1 MDNVRH
7 MPRDQADDDGLTDFK
22 RVPPHDIEAEEYVV
36 GIVMHSKQAY
46 DECSL
51 LITRDDFYRPA
62 HQLIWD
68 TAAGIHATTQP
79 CHPALV
85 RAEIERQGQLHRVNN
100 GNLIY
105 KLGGETITP
114 SHAAAFAER
123 IAETARQ
130 RRYDSHSTQLK
141 AAIDRGA
148 DGDELANLVA
158 DFQQGETLR
167 ENTGRGPAHL
177 TASLLDWGT
186 FFATDFG
193 AIQLLPGKLMGPGQ
207 QITLVGDG
215 KAGKS
220 LFCQEWM
227 WRMATG
233 QSFLGDHAQEPV
245 RILYLDAENG
255 QEQVQ
260 ERFLSFGAG
269 PRAMGQLRYASF
281 PPVRPLDTAGGGA
294 DVLAM
299 VKATG
304 AELVVID
311 TISRFISA
319 PENDADTWLN
329 LYRHTLLPL
338 KRDRIASVRLDHFGK
353 DKERGGR
360 GSSAKTQDVDHVWEL
375 SAQGGGILAL
385 KRTHTRTGIG
395 PEQFT
400 LLRQAQRDGD
410 NWALGGTRHVVMT
423 YEEEPGAEAG
433 LAAIPGTVEH
443 LIAQLDKARVPNEW
457 GAPRVSRR
465 LAELSVKASKAKIE
479 EAVKI
484 RKARPA
490 HIGTGEVHSDTRSG
504 TQQAFADEH
513 GHEATA
519 NVRNDLPRDLP
530 PSTFNE
536 PPPAAGGGHD
546 ETPGQTS
553 PGEVGGTLP
562 AAQAGTS
569 PLPPPS
575 REGGGTAGPGSPN
588 TPNERICTI
597 CEKPLTGY
605 RLERGYDTHLGCEPE
620 SGSHP
625 PHTDQPHDAA

>member
-1 MDNVRH
+1 MNRE
-7 MPRDQADDDGLTDFK
+7 QADQDGLNT
-22 RVPPHDIEAEEYVV
+22 RAPHDIEAEEFVTGV
-36 GIVMHSKQAY
+36 IMHSRLAFE
-46 DECSL
+46 ECSL
-51 LITRDDFYRPA
+51 VMTREDLYRPA

-68 TAAGIHATTQP
+68 TVAGLIATDQIAEP
-79 CHPALV
+79 HPALV
-85 RAEIERQGQLHRVNN
+85 RAEIEKQGQLHRVEN

-105 KLGGETITP
+105 RLGGQTIAPTM
-114 SHAAAFAER
+114 AQAFAER
-123 IAETARQ
+123 IASTARQ
-130 RRYDSHSTQLK
+130 RRYDTHSTELK

-148 DGDELANLVA
+148 DGDELAAIVA
-158 DFQQGETLR
+158 EFQQGEQLR

-177 TASLLDWGT
+177 VASLLNWEQ
-186 FFATDFG
+186 FFTTDFG

-233 QSFLGDHAQEPV
+233 QPVLGDTPQDPV

-269 PRAMGQLRYASF
+269 PRAMGELRYASF

-294 DVLAM
+294 DLLAM

-311 TISRFISA
+311 TVSRFISG

-375 SAQGGGILAL
+375 SYQGGGALSL

-395 PEQFT
+395 PDQFSI
-400 LLRQAQRDGD
+400 LRQSRRDGD
-410 NWALGGTRHVVMT
+410 NWALGGTRHVLMT
-423 YEEEPGAEAG
+423 YDVDPDV
-433 LAAIPGTVEH
+433 LAAAPPGTDEH
-443 LIAQLDKARVPNEW
+443 IIAALDRAGVPDDAGNRVVKAKLADLQIPAGSDKISRVVKARQNRAKTDSFQRSPERSPDLDQMTFPGNVPRN
-457 GAPRVSRR
+457 ASRDIKD
-465 LAELSVKASKAKIE
+465 AGQTVPGNAGGTPGTPTVPPVPPSKG
-479 EAVKI
+479 
-484 RKARPA
+484 
-490 HIGTGEVHSDTRSG
+490 GTGEG
-504 TQQAFADEH
+504 
-513 GHEATA
+513 
-519 NVRNDLPRDLP
+519 
-530 PSTFNE
+530 
-536 PPPAAGGGHD
+536 
-546 ETPGQTS
+546 TPGTGAPQT
-553 PGEVGGTLP
+553 
-562 AAQAGTS
+562 
-569 PLPPPS
+569 PL
-575 REGGGTAGPGSPN
+575 
-588 TPNERICTI
+588 CTV
-597 CEKPLTGY
+597 CTEPLHGY
-605 RLERGYDTHLGCEPE
+605 RLDRGYDTCIGCDPE
-620 SGSHP
+620 TGTHP
-625 PHTDQPHDAA
+625 DRPAHPAPHDAA

>member
-1 MDNVRH
+1 VDNVRH
-7 MPRDQADDDGLTDFK
+7 IPHPTADPDGLNRT
-22 RVPPHDIEAEEYVV
+22 PPHDIEAEEYVV
-36 GIVMHSKQAY
+36 GVVMHSKLAY
-46 DECSL
+46 DECAL
-51 LITRDDFYRPA
+51 LITREDIYHHSLR
-62 HQLIWD
+62 LIWD
-68 TAAGIHATTQP
+68 TAAGIHATGQP
-79 CHPALV
+79 CHPALI
-85 RAEIERQGQLHRVNN
+85 RAELERQGQLHRVDK

-105 KLGGETITP
+105 RLGTETIAPTM
-114 SHAAAFAER
+114 AAAFAER

-130 RRYDSHSTQLK
+130 RRYDEHSTRLK
-141 AAIDRGA
+141 AAIDQGA
-148 DGDELANLVA
+148 DGDELASLVA
-158 DFQQGETLR
+158 EFQQGEALR

-177 TASLLDWGT
+177 VASLLDWGT

-220 LFCQEWM
+220 LFTQEWM

-233 QSFLGDHAQEPV
+233 QPFLGDHPQDPI

-281 PPVRPLDTAGGGA
+281 PPIRPLDTAGGGA
-294 DVLAM
+294 DLLAL

-311 TISRFISA
+311 TVSRFIGG
-319 PENDADTWLN
+319 PENDADTWLS

-353 DKERGGR
+353 DKDRGGR

-375 SAQGGGILAL
+375 TATGGGTLAL

-395 PEQFT
+395 PDQFS
-400 LLRQAQRDGD
+400 LLRQSQRDGD
-410 NWALGGTRHVVMT
+410 NWKLGGTRHVVMT
-423 YEEEPGAEAG
+423 YEMEPTTG
-433 LAAIPGTVEH
+433 LAAIPGTTEYVVV
-443 LIAQLDKARVPNEW
+443 QLDKAGVPNDW
-457 GAPRVSRR
+457 GAPRCSRA
-465 LAELSVKASKAKIE
+465 LADLGVKAAKAKIE
-479 EAVKI
+479 DAVKI
-484 RKARPA
+484 RKSRGVQT
-490 HIGTGEVHSDTRSG
+490 GTGEVYSDTPTG
-504 TQQAFADEH
+504 TQQAFTPEPGQSGVSNA
-513 GHEATA
+513 
-519 NVRNDLPRDLP
+519 RNDLPPDLP

-536 PPPAAGGGHD
+536 PPPDAGGGQHK
-546 ETPGQTS
+546 TPGQTS

-562 AAQAGTS
+562 TANAGTS

-575 REGGGTAGPGSPN
+575 REGGGTAGPGSPSA
-588 TPNERICTI
+588 PNERICTV
-597 CEKPLTGY
+597 CENPLTGF
-605 RLERGYDTHLGCEPE
+605 RLDRGYTTHLGCDPAT
-620 SGSHP
+620 GSHP
-625 PHTDQPHDAA
+625 PTGDQPHDAA

>member
-1 MDNVRH
+1 MTNVRQL
-7 MPRDQADDDGLTDFK
+7 PPQDSAADDGDLRRT
-22 RVPPHDIEAEEYVV
+22 PPCDAEAEEYVIGV
-36 GIVMHSKQAY
+36 VMHEKSAY

-51 LITRDDFYRPA
+51 LIGRDDFYKPA

-68 TAAGIHATTQP
+68 TVAGIYATGQQ

-85 RAEIERQGQLHRVNN
+85 RAEIEKQGQLHRVDN

-105 KLGGETITP
+105 KLGFSPIAP
-114 SHAAAFAER
+114 SMAEAFAER

-130 RRYDSHSTQLK
+130 RRYDAHSTALK
-141 AAIDRGA
+141 AAIDRKA
-148 DGDELANLVA
+148 DGEELAALVA

-177 TASLLDWGT
+177 VASLLNWEE
-186 FFATDFG
+186 FFLTDFG

-220 LFCQEWM
+220 LFTQEWM

-233 QSFLGDHAQEPV
+233 QSFLGDIPQEPV

-269 PRAMGQLRYASF
+269 PRSMGQLRYASF

-375 SAQGGGILAL
+375 AATGGGTLML

-395 PEQFT
+395 PDSFS

-410 NWALGGTRHVVMT
+410 NWKLGGTRHVVMA
-423 YEEEPGAEAG
+423 YDAEPDAG
-433 LAAIPGTVEH
+433 MAAVPGTVEH
-443 LIAQLDKARVPNEW
+443 LVAALDRAGVPDDAGN
-457 GAPRVSRR
+457 RQVRQK
-465 LAELSVKASKAKIE
+465 LAELQISARNEKIA
-479 EAVKI
+479 EAVKH
-484 RKARPA
+484 RKARSEKPG
-490 HIGTGEVHSDTRSG
+490 IDVSQQRFPGVPQTTFPGNVSRNTPGTE
-504 TQQAFADEH
+504 
-513 GHEATA
+513 
-519 NVRNDLPRDLP
+519 
-530 PSTFNE
+530 
-536 PPPAAGGGHD
+536 
-546 ETPGQTS
+546 ETPGQTF
-553 PGEVGGTLP
+553 PGTLGETP
-562 AAQAGTS
+562 GTPPVPHVPPTKWGNGEGTPEQADPQEALCTVCHT
-569 PLPPPS
+569 PLPS
-575 REGGGTAGPGSPN
+575 FRAD
-588 TPNERICTI
+588 
-597 CEKPLTGY
+597 
-605 RLERGYDTHLGCEPE
+605 RGYDTHVGCDPAT
-620 SGSHP
+620 GSHP
-625 PHTDQPHDAA
+625 TQPHDAA

>member
-1 MDNVRH
+1 MSNVRQL
-7 MPRDQADDDGLTDFK
+7 PPQDPAADDGDF
-22 RVPPHDIEAEEYVV
+22 RRTPPCDAEAEEYVI
-36 GIVMHSKQAY
+36 GAVMHEKIAY

-51 LITRDDFYRPA
+51 LIGRDDFYRPA
-62 HQLIWD
+62 YQLIWD
-68 TAAGIHATTQP
+68 TVAGIYATGQQ

-85 RAEIERQGQLHRVNN
+85 RAELEKQGQLHRVDN

-105 KLGGETITP
+105 KLGFSPIAP
-114 SHAAAFAER
+114 SMAEAFAER

-130 RRYDSHSTQLK
+130 RRYDAHSTALK
-141 AAIDRGA
+141 AAIDRKA
-148 DGDELANLVA
+148 DGDELAGLVA
-158 DFQQGETLR
+158 DFQQGEALR

-177 TASLLDWGT
+177 VASLLDWGT

-269 PRAMGQLRYASF
+269 PRAMGHLRYASF

-395 PEQFT
+395 PDSFSI
-400 LLRQAQRDGD
+400 LRQAQRDGD
-410 NWALGGTRHVVMT
+410 NWKLGGTRHVVMA
-423 YEEEPGAEAG
+423 YDEEPGAG
-433 LAAIPGTVEH
+433 SGMAAIPGTDEY
-443 LIAQLDKARVPNEW
+443 IAAALDRAGVPLDAGNRVVKAKLADLQIPA
-457 GAPRVSRR
+457 GSDKVSRVVKMR
-465 LAELSVKASKAKIE
+465 QNQAKADAAQRSPERSPDPFPETFPGNVPRNASQEHNAAGQTFPGNAE
-479 EAVKI
+479 
-484 RKARPA
+484 
-490 HIGTGEVHSDTRSG
+490 GTPG
-504 TQQAFADEH
+504 TPP
-513 GHEATA
+513 
-519 NVRNDLPRDLP
+519 VPPVP
-530 PSTFNE
+530 PSLRRDGEGT
-536 PPPAAGGGHD
+536 PAPQATD
-546 ETPGQTS
+546 EA
-553 PGEVGGTLP
+553 L
-562 AAQAGTS
+562 
-569 PLPPPS
+569 
-575 REGGGTAGPGSPN
+575 
-588 TPNERICTI
+588 CTV

-605 RLERGYDTHLGCEPE
+605 RLERGYTTHLGCEPE
-620 SGSHP
+620 TGSHP
-625 PHTDQPHDAA
+625 PAHEDQPHDAA

>member
-1 MDNVRH
+1 VSNVRQIPH
-7 MPRDQADDDGLTDFK
+7 PTADNDGFT
-22 RVPPHDIEAEEYVV
+22 RVPPCDVEAEEYVV
-36 GIVMHSKQAY
+36 GVVMHSKQAY
-46 DECSL
+46 DECAL
-51 LITRDDFYRPA
+51 LINRDDLYRPQ

-68 TAAGIHATTQP
+68 TVAGIYATGQQ

-85 RAEIERQGQLHRVNN
+85 RAELEKQGHLHRVDN

-105 KLGGETITP
+105 KLGSETIGP
-114 SHAAAFAER
+114 SHAVAFAER

-130 RRYDSHSTQLK
+130 RRYDEHSTALK
-141 AAIDRGA
+141 AAIDRKA
-148 DGDELANLVA
+148 DGDELATLVA
-158 DFQQGETLR
+158 DFQQGEALR

-177 TASLLDWGT
+177 VASLLNWDE
-186 FFATDFG
+186 FFLTDFG

-220 LFCQEWM
+220 LFTQEWM

-233 QSFLGDHAQEPV
+233 QPFLGDAPQAPI

-269 PRAMGQLRYASF
+269 PRAMGELRYASF
-281 PPVRPLDTAGGGA
+281 PPIRPLDTAGGGA
-294 DVLAM
+294 DVMAM

-375 SAQGGGILAL
+375 AAQGGGTLTL

-395 PEQFT
+395 PDQFS

-410 NWALGGTRHVVMT
+410 NWKLGGTRHVVMT
-423 YEEEPGAEAG
+423 YEDEPSAMTG
-433 LAAIPGTVEH
+433 LATMPGTVEH
-443 LIAQLDKARVPNEW
+443 IIATLDRAGVPNDA
-457 GAPRVSRR
+457 GNRVVRDK
-465 LAELSVKASKAKIE
+465 LAELQVPGGNSKIA
-479 EAVKI
+479 EAVRR
-484 RKARPA
+484 RKARTEMP
-490 HIGTGEVHSDTRSG
+490 GFDVSPERFPDPFPQTFPG
-504 TQQAFADEH
+504 
-513 GHEATA
+513 
-519 NVRNDLPRDLP
+519 NVSRNAPR
-530 PSTFNE
+530 NE
-536 PPPAAGGGHD
+536 
-546 ETPGQTS
+546 ETPGQTF
-553 PGEVGGTLP
+553 PGNVGETPGTP
-562 AAQAGTS
+562 PVPHVPPTKWGNGEGTPEQADTQE
-569 PLPPPS
+569 PLC
-575 REGGGTAGPGSPN
+575 AVCH
-588 TPNERICTI
+588 TPLNGFR
-597 CEKPLTGY
+597 
-605 RLERGYDTHLGCEPE
+605 RDRGYDTHLSCDPAT
-620 SGSHP
+620 GSHP
-625 PHTDQPHDAA
+625 DRPTHPAADNDGHHGAA

>member
-1 MDNVRH
+1 VSNVRH
-7 MPRDQADDDGLTDFK
+7 LAPDQADSDGFT
-22 RVPPHDIEAEEYVV
+22 RVPPSDLEAEEYVV
-36 GIVMHSKQAY
+36 GVVMHSKQAY

-62 HQLIWD
+62 HELLWD
-68 TAAGIHATTQP
+68 TAAGIHATGQP

-85 RAEIERQGQLHRVNN
+85 RAELEKQGQLHRVD
-100 GNLIY
+100 GGALVY
-105 KLGGETITP
+105 KLGTDTI
-114 SHAAAFAER
+114 SAGMAAAFAER
-123 IAETARQ
+123 IAATARQ
-130 RRYDSHSTQLK
+130 RRYDAHSTTLK

-148 DGDELANLVA
+148 DGDELAALVA
-158 DFQQGETLR
+158 EFQQGEALR

-177 TASLLDWGT
+177 VASLLDWGT

-220 LFCQEWM
+220 LFTQEWM

-233 QSFLGDHAQEPV
+233 QPFLGDHPQDPI

-269 PRAMGQLRYASF
+269 PRHMGELRYASF
-281 PPVRPLDTAGGGA
+281 PPIRPLDTAGGGA

-375 SAQGGGILAL
+375 AAQGGGTLTL

-395 PEQFT
+395 PDQFS

-410 NWALGGTRHVVMT
+410 NWKLGGTRHVVMT
-423 YEEEPGAEAG
+423 YEDEPGQAHG
-433 LAAIPGTVEH
+433 LASMPGTVEH
-443 LIAQLDKARVPNEW
+443 IIATLDRAGVPNDA
-457 GAPRVSRR
+457 GNRVVREK
-465 LAELSVKASKAKIE
+465 LAELHVPGGNEKIA
-479 EAVKI
+479 EAVRR
-484 RKARPA
+484 RKSR
-490 HIGTGEVHSDTRSG
+490 SDTPGFDVSGERSG
-504 TQQAFADEH
+504 DRSNGRFPE
-513 GHEATA
+513 
-519 NVRNDLPRDLP
+519 
-530 PSTFNE
+530 TFPGTHPGTE
-536 PPPAAGGGHD
+536 
-546 ETPGQTS
+546 ETPGQTF
-553 PGEVGGTLP
+553 PGTVAETSGTP
-562 AAQAGTS
+562 PVPHVPPTKWGNGEGTPDQAD
-569 PLPPPS
+569 P
-575 REGGGTAGPGSPN
+575 
-588 TPNERICTI
+588 
-597 CEKPLTGY
+597 EKPLCTVCHTPITGF
-605 RLERGYDTHLGCEPE
+605 RADRGYDTHTGCDPAT
-620 SGSHP
+620 GSHP
-625 PHTDQPHDAA
+625 PAAHKPHDAA

>member
-7 MPRDQADDDGLTDFK
+7 IPHQPADQDGLN
-22 RVPPHDIEAEEYVV
+22 RNPPPHDIEAEEFVAGV
-36 GIVMHSKQAY
+36 VMHSKQAY

-51 LITRDDFYRPA
+51 LISREDIYNRA
-62 HQLIWD
+62 LRLIWD
-68 TAAGIHATTQP
+68 TAAGIHATGQP

-85 RAEIERQGQLHRVNN
+85 RAEIEKRGELHRVEG

-105 KLGGETITP
+105 RLGGSPISP
-114 SHAAAFAER
+114 SHAAAFADR

-130 RRYDSHSTQLK
+130 RRYDEHSTALK

-148 DGDELANLVA
+148 DGDELAALVA
-158 DFQQGETLR
+158 DFQQGEQLR

-177 TASLLDWGT
+177 VASLLNWDE
-186 FFATDFG
+186 FFLTDFG

-233 QSFLGDHAQEPV
+233 QSFLDDIPQDPV

-260 ERFLSFGAG
+260 ERFLSFGANA
-269 PRAMGQLRYASF
+269 RTMGELRYASF
-281 PPVRPLDTAGGGA
+281 PPVRPLDTAGGGV

-353 DKERGGR
+353 DRERGGR

-375 SAQGGGILAL
+375 SAQGGGTLVL

-395 PEQFT
+395 PDYFSIV
-400 LLRQAQRDGD
+400 RQARRDGD
-410 NWALGGTRHVVMT
+410 NWALGGTRHVLMT
-423 YEEEPGAEAG
+423 HDEEPGAPSG

-443 LIAQLDKARVPNEW
+443 IIATLDRAGVPNDTGNRAVRQKLADLGVP
-457 GAPRVSRR
+457 GAND
-465 LAELSVKASKAKIE
+465 KIA
-479 EAVKI
+479 EAVRR
-484 RKARPA
+484 RKAR
-490 HIGTGEVHSDTRSG
+490 SDTPGFDVSGKRSADRSEQRFPETFPGTPPG
-504 TQQAFADEH
+504 TQ
-513 GHEATA
+513 
-519 NVRNDLPRDLP
+519 
-530 PSTFNE
+530 
-536 PPPAAGGGHD
+536 
-546 ETPGQTS
+546 ETPGQTF
-553 PGEVGGTLP
+553 PGTL
-562 AAQAGTS
+562 AETSGT
-569 PLPPPS
+569 PPVPTVPPS
-575 REGGGTAGPGSPN
+575 KRGNGQGTPAPQAPDE
-588 TPNERICTI
+588 PLCTV

-605 RLERGYDTHLGCEPE
+605 RLDRGYDTHLACDPE
-620 SGSHP
+620 TGSHP
-625 PHTDQPHDAA
+625 DRPNHPTTNHERHTA